1 MTPLQPYFE
10 AVMNW
15 PYFLPCYL
23 AVGFLMG
30 VMILKWPGGRSE
42 SPVGSLIMATFA
54 GPLVIASLA
63 PFALIYW
70 LFAAICA
77 LLGIEPSEGDSHG
90 C

>member
-54 GPLVIASLA
+54 GPLVIATIA
-63 PFALIYW
+63 PSALVYA
-70 LFAAICA
+70 LFAFICSA
-77 LLGIEPSEGDSHG
+77 LNIEAHQGDSHG